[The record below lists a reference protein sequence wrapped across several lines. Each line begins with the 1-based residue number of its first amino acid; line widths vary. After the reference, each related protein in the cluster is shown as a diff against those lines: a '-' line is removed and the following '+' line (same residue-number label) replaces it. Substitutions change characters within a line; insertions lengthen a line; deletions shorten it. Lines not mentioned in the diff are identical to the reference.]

1 MHENQANK
9 KLLYEKE
16 LDEETIKIPAAKEA
30 SYQQALDDFAIA
42 DLVTKVKKHCLCSQ
56 ASQRMQPTFPE
67 LEMIAALLI
76 KQLSLHLD
84 CSLVEAYLKAIR
96 IGNQEI
102 VPEPISL
109 EYPPDTKLPPG
120 FPVAVTT
127 PRYTEGQIL
136 CLLPVLVDS
145 DQETLTD
152 FGCCIGRY
160 YAYAPHHCQWMWRY
174 VLWLDKDSVS
184 ASWCRATTAWE
195 EHLCQVTQKE
205 AI

>member
-16 LDEETIKIPAAKEA
+16 LDEEAIKIPAAKEA

-42 DLVTKVKKHCLCSQ
+42 DLVTKVKKHCLCDQ

-67 LEMIAALLI
+67 SEMIAALLI

-120 FPVAVTT
+120 FLAAVTT

-136 CLLPVLVDS
+136 RLRPVLVDS
-145 DQETLTD
+145 DQETTD
-152 FGCCIGRY
+152 IGICIGRY
-160 YAYAPHHCQWMWRY
+160 YAYNPHGCWMWKY
-174 VLWLDKDSVS
+174 VVWLDKNSLS
-184 ASWCRATTAWE
+184 ASWCKATTAWE
-195 EHLCQVTQKE
+195 EHLCLFTQKE
-205 AI
+205 AV